1 MKNPSLPRC
10 IIFDLS
16 EVFIAGLPGIERRVS
31 RRLSIP
37 VDGILNCFAGG
48 PLIQVLEGRISED
61 AYLGGILERT
71 GWNLDLK
78 SLKRMLR
85 DNFHVRI
92 EGSLDILREVAR
104 SHRVV
109 MLSDHVREWVRY
121 ITSIHAFLDVFDE
134 RFYSYELGKTK
145 SDPAVFPDILDV
157 LGFEPGECLFIDDRI
172 QNVRNAESVGLP
184 SIHFRD
190 ARQLRIDLESRQI
203 LP

>member
-1 MKNPSLPRC
+1 MPE
-10 IIFDLS
+10 D
-16 EVFIAGLPGIERRVS
+16 GLLE
-31 RRLSIP
+31 
-37 VDGILNCFAGG
+37 CFAGD
-48 PLIQVLEGRISED
+48 PLIRVLEGRISED

-71 GWNLDLK
+71 GWNLDLE

-92 EGSLDILREVAR
+92 EGSLGILRDVAR
-104 SHRVV
+104 RHRVV

-121 ITSIHAFLDVFDE
+121 IASVHGFLDVFEE

-145 SDPAVFPDILDV
+145 SDPTVFPDVLDV